1 MLRDSQGFETQI
13 IDAVRSVNRALGGAT
28 GSTALRRSDYNHYE
42 VQLIDAIRGIGRTLS
57 GKGLTLAGGV
67 AGDMS
72 GYATVEQ
79 FNDLSRRVT
88 KLEDESFFRLV
99 DGNITLKSGYSNLW
113 VPGWLAAGGVGTGG
127 GGSAT
132 SLKELL
138 DVYHDASG
146 VLRADGTAVVAGDS
160 LVYNATLGWLA
171 SPVSGGG
178 GGSTVSITQ
187 STASGVQTTT
197 FLVDGVSTSI
207 AVKSVSFGTASTDK
221 IPITIANTTK
231 NVLTAHQSLSG
242 YVPTSRQVNG
252 HALTSDVTV
261 TKGDIGLG
269 NVENTKL
276 STWSGSQNIT
286 TLGTITTGVWNGTAI
301 GVTKG
306 GTGLTSIAKGAML
319 YGSASNVISAL
330 APNGTTTKK
339 FLSQTGDNAPAWGTL
354 STSDITDINSWING
368 FGFALASDLAG
379 YVTIAGGQTI
389 TGAKTFSAWLTASS
403 GIVTGGDIY
412 PSTDLGGSLGY
423 STRRF
428 SNLNVQDISARSINF
443 KSSDNSAT
451 TGHLSFQAGYMI
463 LRSGSNIGSS
473 YKQLTFHE
481 SYGFYPDG
489 TGVNLGY
496 SGSANR
502 WATIYGVNGNLTGDL
517 SLASTSHIDIGPL
530 RIEYDDT
537 HKAIHITKVSSS
549 DTIKYGLYADGFI
562 AAGGLQQSS

>member
-99 DGNITLKSGYSNLW
+99 DGNVTLKSGYSNLW

-127 GGSAT
+127 GGGGIVEHLSDIGDV
-132 SLKELL
+132 SISNLL
-138 DVYHDASG
+138 DG
-146 VLRADGTAVVAGDS
+146 QGIIWDGTNNVWK
-160 LVYNATLGWLA
+160 NATIG
-171 SPVSGGG
+171 GGG
-178 GGSTVSITQ
+178 GGSTISISQ
-187 STASGVQTTT
+187 STSSGVQTTT

-207 AVKSVSFGTASTDK
+207 AVKTVAFGTQASDK
-221 IPITIANTTK
+221 IPITIGSTTK

-261 TKGDIGLG
+261 TKGDLGLG

-276 STWSGSQNIT
+276 STWAGSQNIT

-306 GTGLTSIAKGAML
+306 GTGLASISKGAML

-389 TGAKTFSAWLTASS
+389 TGAKTFSAWLTASG
-403 GIVTGGDIY
+403 GIITGGDIY

-428 SNLNVQDISARSINF
+428 SGLNVREISTGGINF

-451 TGHLSFQAGYMI
+451 TGYLSFQAGYMI

-496 SGSANR
+496 SGANNR
-502 WATIYGVNGNLTGDL
+502 WATIYGVNADLTGDL

-530 RIEYDDT
+530 RIEYDAT
-537 HKAIHITKVSSS
+537 HKALHITKVSSS
-549 DTIKYGLYADGFI
+549 DNNTYGLYADGFVA
-562 AAGGLQQSS
+562 AAGIGQIS